1 MAVDVAA
8 LPYVDV
14 DALVDVDTRLSW
26 DVDKAIWC
34 HHHRLRPSDKA
45 LRRKPKESLRHT
57 RLPRDVAVGVV
68 VVVEEHLHRH
78 RLT

>member
-1 MAVDVAA
+1 MRLPRKSKPRLSVAVDVAA

-26 DVDKAIWC
+26 DVVEAIWC

-45 LRRKPKESLRHT
+45 LRRK
-57 RLPRDVAVGVV
+57 
-68 VVVEEHLHRH
+68 
-78 RLT
+78 